1 METKRKLQNELIKE
15 LKVKTIKK
23 KYIHR
28 TGTELTVV
36 EHFDM
41 NGNVTLLE
49 TDKYRIEC
57 CYINDLLA
65 VEKYI
70 FGNKIEQI
78 VSYIHEDNKKTKI
91 VNCKKKEEY
100 HYKKKLLIRKTIFNI
115 YGNPYNTEYT
125 YDKNNNRIRKED
137 DENIIEYKY
146 NENNDI
152 ISKLIIYK
160 NDNIENKET
169 LYIYEDN
176 KLTKIYSNGFK
187 TEYVYNTNGLID
199 LKIKYDNE
207 NNITSSETYIY
218 EFYK

>member
-1 METKRKLQNELIKE
+1 MRSKRKLQNELIKE

-28 TGTELTVV
+28 TGTESTVI
-36 EHFDM
+36 EHFDE
-41 NGNVTLLE
+41 NGNIILLE
-49 TDKYRIEC
+49 NDKYNIESF
-57 CYINDLLA
+57 YIDDLLA

-78 VSYIHEDNKKTKI
+78 VSYIHEDNKKTKM
-91 VNCKKKEEY
+91 VNCNKKEEY
-100 HYKKKLLIRKTIFNI
+100 HYKKKLLIRKTFFDIS
-115 YGNPYNTEYT
+115 GNPYNTEYT
-125 YDKNNNRIRKED
+125 YDKNNNRIIKED
-137 DENIIEYKY
+137 DTVIVKYKY

-160 NDNIENKET
+160 NKNIENEET

-176 KLTKIYSNGFK
+176 KLTKIYPNGFK

-199 LKIKYDNE
+199 LEINYDNE

-218 EFYK
+218 QFYK